1 MNPFAENMINDILE
15 EYGITT
21 EAKRIK
27 GKEYKYHVGAD
38 KDPNDQASSNDE
50 NDKNKTDTAG
60 SASLGL
66 SVIDSSVQK
75 RISNI
80 DVEKEKA
87 ISESSNIIEE
97 YSAYIGNKLNEAV
110 EKYTTG
116 DNSSSYIEKAMIS
129 EFNYL
134 INEGFDDN
142 YINSYLT
149 GNYYGFDDIARKL
162 GYKDIFDYNKN
173 ADDLDSKT
181 REKLSNIIR
190 SMLKLRLNYV
200 NKIIQLLSKMI
211 QSNYKQI
218 GLSEQQAKIY
228 LETLSK
234 GDNSSTKAADEI
246 YAKIRDNSE
255 QYEIN
260 GGNGYDFRKLGFG
273 CIFGPS
279 YGKLNFAGT
288 DGTNKGAMLNLIQSA
303 MRYDAVIIAHGGNEK
318 KSDND
323 DLKKKRDGFEY
334 KINDIAYDYER
345 DVINGYYDMM
355 DKVRAE
361 VEDDDFDT
369 SFFGDLMGR
378 DKIKYEAIDIR
389 QYHKKLIENIGGIF
403 SIDNLDI
410 DKMVNTIEE
419 KTKELSK
426 KYTKDMLY
434 DYISDTQALEID
446 TVMEYAENAVVSAI
460 LNKINRESKTY
471 FNAFIG
477 YKEEYIWTCQPTKTL
492 NGGPFIEVNDL
503 VRQLIKE
510 GFKKILI
517 KDCNPGH
524 HRLADDI
531 MKTKGVLIN
540 HSDFSNWVESGEL
553 HSNDPSLQY
562 LIEAENDLR
571 SLASGY
577 DIDYNDD
584 TYIEECIQW
593 YIDNQ
598 EVIQEGVWDTIK
610 EFGKKIITVI
620 IGFFKKIIG
629 YIRLAIS
636 KVKELLFGSKEKP
649 KNVKAQTPEIKVKQI
664 DLNAKNIEEFT
675 AKCRDDLNNIW
686 EKTSATISKEIKR
699 QSDLQSKL
707 SKALERD
714 LNKINPSSAKES
726 SNMIDNPMINR
737 YSWLFGD
744 VFDEAN
750 LPGVENEDDN
760 DDDDYTVAD
769 SNADDNDDTMD
780 DTPDDTPDTGGT
792 DTQDADEPDDNYDVP
807 DAGVDTQDA
816 GDDAPADTPEGGEDA
831 PEGGDDAEGDEDDYT
846 LPDAGEGEDN
856 PEGEEGGE
864 DNPDTEDDDD
874 YDVPDAGEGGDED
887 NPEGGEDAGTDD
899 TGDDGDLGGDDTEED
914 VSDDVQIPNLREVQ
928 KQLFDQLTPEQQAIK
943 VKELKNNYAELYT
956 RCANIL
962 KTVTDSNPGDEN
974 MVRVFDYVQK
984 TMTDLQTHIYYYIT
998 NTFDTKTYME
1008 NDMQFKQF
1016 LTILNTIKN
1025 ILDELNGEKK
1035 E

>member
-1 MNPFAENMINDILE
+1 MNPFAEDMINDILD

-27 GKEYKYHVGAD
+27 GKEYQYHKELDRHPDDQLSSGNSRTNTVG
-38 KDPNDQASSNDE
+38 S
-50 NDKNKTDTAG
+50 T
-60 SASLGL
+60 SLG
-66 SVIDSSVQK
+66 STAIDSSAQK

-80 DVEKEKA
+80 DIEKEKA
-87 ISESSNIIEE
+87 ISESSNIIDE
-97 YSAYIGNKLNEAV
+97 YIAYIDGKIKEAA
-110 EKYTTG
+110 EKYNKFDRSASG
-116 DNSSSYIEKAMIS
+116 IENAMV
-129 EFNYL
+129 EELDYL
-134 INEGFDDN
+134 QSKGFDINYIKN
-142 YINSYLT
+142 YIN

-162 GYKDIFDYNKN
+162 GYKNTFDLNSN
-173 ADDLDSKT
+173 SIQDAET
-181 REKLSNIIR
+181 REKVSNIIK

-218 GLSEQQAKIY
+218 GLSEQQAKVY

-279 YGKLNFAGT
+279 YGKLKFAGT
-288 DGTNKGAMLNLIQSA
+288 DGTNKGAMLNLIQST

-334 KINDIAYDYER
+334 KINYIAHDYER

-446 TVMEYAENAVVSAI
+446 TVIEYAENAVVSAI

-477 YKEEYIWTCQPTKTL
+477 YKEEYVWTCQPTKTL

-675 AKCRDDLNNIW
+675 AKCREDLNNIW

-726 SNMIDNPMINR
+726 SNMINNPMINR

-750 LPGVENEDDN
+750 LPGVENEDD
-760 DDDDYTVAD
+760 DEDDDYIVAD
-769 SNADDNDDTMD
+769 SNADDNDDATE
-780 DTPDDTPDTGGT
+780 DTPNDISNVEGT
-792 DTQDADEPDDNYDVP
+792 DTQDVDEPDDDYDVP
-807 DAGVDTQDA
+807 DAGADTQDV
-816 GDDAPADTPEGGEDA
+816 GDDTPVDTPDGGEDTPEGGDDTEA
-831 PEGGDDAEGDEDDYT
+831 DDAEGNEDDYT

-962 KTVTDSNPGDEN
+962 KAVTDSNPGDEN

-1025 ILDELNGEKK
+1025 ILGELNGEKK